1 LDGLD
6 TQNAGKPGSNENGR
20 FSNTWLRS
28 AERIELSEAEADSI
42 IDSADW
48 YKLAKDS
55 RSTIIM
61 EPYFYSYTLDD
72 KNLIFETSIIV
83 PVIEKEQFK
92 GVFGIDIPINEL
104 QKTVKEIRPFATGYA
119 ILLSHSGLIAEH
131 PDTSK
136 ISLPFTEVF
145 PELESKYHVLQKL
158 TNHESFNF
166 QFKNKTDNEDWLF
179 TLKPIQFG
187 NTGNY
192 WNLVVLAPV
201 KEIYSQAYTFLNLML
216 LVGIIVMLVLAI
228 AVFIVSN
235 SITKPILTYVGFAK
249 QLSEGN
255 LNATLNI
262 SRTDEL
268 GILTQAL
275 NEIASRMREIVL
287 SISNSSA
294 QIHGLSAYLNKA
306 SSKMTDGTA
315 ELATSTE
322 EIASAMEKMN
332 TNIKINSDNSKET
345 ELISFNAAQNIN
357 ELKEAG
363 NNALAAIV
371 EINSKIEIINEI
383 ALKTNMLALN
393 ASVEAANAGNYGK
406 GFSIIASEVRK
417 LADRSRLAAD
427 DIISLS
433 LHTQLLMELN
443 EKKKKKL
450 SPEVKTTAELIKNI
464 TLSNRE
470 QQNGIEQIDQSI
482 LQMNQVAINNSTIA
496 EEIAQSANKLNQQA
510 EILLKQIQSFSID

>member
-1 LDGLD
+1 
-6 TQNAGKPGSNENGR
+6 
-20 FSNTWLRS
+20 
-28 AERIELSEAEADSI
+28 
-42 IDSADW
+42 
-48 YKLAKDS
+48 
-55 RSTIIM
+55 
-61 EPYFYSYTLDD
+61 
-72 KNLIFETSIIV
+72 
-83 PVIEKEQFK
+83 
-92 GVFGIDIPINEL
+92 
-104 QKTVKEIRPFATGYA
+104 
-119 ILLSHSGLIAEH
+119 
-131 PDTSK
+131 
-136 ISLPFTEVF
+136 
-145 PELESKYHVLQKL
+145 
-158 TNHESFNF
+158 
-166 QFKNKTDNEDWLF
+166 
-179 TLKPIQFG
+179 
-187 NTGNY
+187 
-192 WNLVVLAPV
+192 
-201 KEIYSQAYTFLNLML
+201 
-216 LVGIIVMLVLAI
+216 
-228 AVFIVSN
+228 
-235 SITKPILTYVGFAK
+235 
-249 QLSEGN
+249 
-255 LNATLNI
+255 
-262 SRTDEL
+262 
-268 GILTQAL
+268 
-275 NEIASRMREIVL
+275 
-287 SISNSSA
+287 
-294 QIHGLSAYLNKA
+294 
-306 SSKMTDGTA
+306 MTDGTA

-433 LHTQLLMELN
+433 SHTQLLMELN
-443 EKKKKKL
+443 EQVTKKL